1 MQRRHFFTIAGSLA
15 LAGCGGGGPSNPDVS
30 RPPSTDPAPG
40 QGLSPSAARHTAI
53 VIGAGMAGLAAARRL
68 ADAGKKVIVLEARDR
83 LGGRL
88 FTSKRWADAPVDVGA
103 TWIHGDGPGNP
114 ISDLARRAGAR
125 LATTQFTRD
134 QIYDADGQ
142 QLDASAAEAL
152 EALREEIEQA
162 IAAHQQSDVDASLRE
177 AVHLGVDHVN
187 RSPEEQQQID
197 HLINTT
203 FEHEYSGSADE
214 LSALWFDSDSRFAGS
229 ESLFL
234 DGYGVLVDHV
244 ASGLDIRLQHVV
256 SHIGRSAGG
265 VTVRTNRG
273 DFSAELAVV
282 TLPLGVLQAHQV
294 TFTPPLPPSKVA
306 AISGLGVGVL
316 NKCFLRF
323 PSVFWDAQSDWLSHI
338 PAQDQRGQWAE
349 WVSLARPT
357 GQAVLLGF
365 NAADFGRAI
374 EAWSDQEIVDDAMR
388 TLRTI
393 FGSGIP
399 DPIDWQVSRWA
410 SDPFARGAYSFNK
423 VGGDPSMRNDL
434 ARSVD
439 RVLYFAGEATEPRYF
454 QSVHGAYLSGQ
465 RAAAEAL
472 AR

>member
-1 MQRRHFFTIAGSLA
+1 
-15 LAGCGGGGPSNPDVS
+15 
-30 RPPSTDPAPG
+30 
-40 QGLSPSAARHTAI
+40 
-53 VIGAGMAGLAAARRL
+53 
-68 ADAGKKVIVLEARDR
+68 
-83 LGGRL
+83 
-88 FTSKRWADAPVDVGA
+88 
-103 TWIHGDGPGNP
+103 
-114 ISDLARRAGAR
+114 
-125 LATTQFTRD
+125 
-134 QIYDADGQ
+134 
-142 QLDASAAEAL
+142 
-152 EALREEIEQA
+152 
-162 IAAHQQSDVDASLRE
+162 
-177 AVHLGVDHVN
+177 
-187 RSPEEQQQID
+187 
-197 HLINTT
+197 
-203 FEHEYSGSADE
+203 
-214 LSALWFDSDSRFAGS
+214 
-229 ESLFL
+229 
-234 DGYGVLVDHV
+234 
-244 ASGLDIRLQHVV
+244 
-256 SHIGRSAGG
+256 
-265 VTVRTNRG
+265 
-273 DFSAELAVV
+273 
-282 TLPLGVLQAHQV
+282 
-294 TFTPPLPPSKVA
+294 VA

-439 RVLYFAGEATEPRYF
+439 RVLYFAGEATDPRYF